1 MRLTTTSFNSSSGAA
16 TLLSSMTGTFLGI
29 SSATTTASNN
39 RNGRIDR
46 KLQPNA
52 EVYCHYFVYTDRKE
66 DRILEVLVKKT
77 ETIKKELGSLSQ
89 VLEGR
94 LAEDPQAGYPSPR
107 HRRAAQKSWK
117 EPTQTPRTERSS
129 RRNWKRPAS
138 GRRT

>member
-1 MRLTTTSFNSSSGAA
+1 MEQ
-16 TLLSSMTGTFLGI
+16 
-29 SSATTTASNN
+29 

-66 DRILEVLVKKT
+66 DRILEVLVRKT

-94 LAEDPQAGYPSPR
+94 LARTLKQGIR
-107 HRRAAQKSWK
+107 HRDIAALAK
-117 EPTQTPRTERSS
+117 ELERHQPGRTTTGRSS
-129 RRNWKRPAS
+129 RRSWRRPAS
-138 GRRT
+138 ARRT